1 MSPAAACAAAATM
14 AAVHRVQE
22 VMRPLAAAATMLPPA
37 AFRQDLGVAR
47 TALLRY
53 LPQLLSGGPAALK
66 LTGPFSKVGG
76 WVGGGGVGWVG
87 GWVVVDWLVWLTGW
101 SG

>member
-1 MSPAAACAAAATM
+1 MEVPADLPPVSFEVATNHASLTPSAACNCRRRC
-14 AAVHRVQE
+14 HCVQE
-22 VMRPLAAAATMLPPA
+22 VMRPLAAAGTMLPPA

-47 TALLRY
+47 TAILRY

-76 WVGGGGVGWVG
+76 RLAG
-87 GWVVVDWLVWLTGW
+87 
-101 SG
+101 